1 MFIYPIF
8 NHLKLLLL
16 LCLISLFFGAYI
28 SPSFSFAACEFLSE
42 DFASSKGWTALQKTG
57 DWVVKDGKLNV
68 SGVGTTSSYATTDFF
83 PSKSFSVD
91 VDIDIVSASSNHDRV
106 GTRVYAG
113 GDVFFAVQGDG
124 QEYTTNGVLCYY
136 YPVAHELKFKVYD
149 VLAGEWVVP
158 LSAKAI
164 SGSVRSIGL
173 SMVNDGVIFRVNGQ
187 DTNYKISGDL
197 SNGHSFLSKFRL
209 FAGGTGLQA
218 RFDNICASAYSGTN
232 PNTSSSMPL
241 PSGQQSLTTSPAS
254 APVINADP
262 SKANPFGFGSAA
274 SGGSTLSLSFGLS
287 QQASPVDLYV
297 AMQSSVLGPELYL
310 FTGLNQLQPSSVVGL
325 VPWKTNTLGNFQNR
339 LLSDLP
345 ASVLPNGTYY
355 FFLLSTPAGSLNSF
369 RLWAAPLVI
378 NTGQSNVSDKEMQQ
392 EIKNTIDLIFGL
404 SSGFSGGLSEIT
416 SIFNNQEVITTSPS
430 ELDLTSLLAGTPIT
444 MNVDFGS
451 GYTLESGS
459 VMKGSAQMQVK
470 NVIFNSRNM
479 GADFSG
485 TFNNILKDGLPI
497 ANGLVNGNILLSQS
511 SGGSA
516 DISGQINFDN
526 LTISGQKQSGT
537 IQLSGT
543 LNNFSLTSTSGI
555 TGDVRMTFSNFT
567 SGSYTINSG
576 YVDLIMNQSDSANVI
591 TNLQTGE
598 GPVNLNIQI
607 KNNPNSVTL
616 NSNTP
621 GTAGPYN
628 ITISNV
634 TLNQDACPNYP
645 TGGTISFTKK
655 STGTTGIVKFNSAC
669 DGSYGYSEQ

>member
-526 LTISGQKQSGT
+526 L
-537 IQLSGT
+537 
-543 LNNFSLTSTSGI
+543 
-555 TGDVRMTFSNFT
+555 
-567 SGSYTINSG
+567 
-576 YVDLIMNQSDSANVI
+576 
-591 TNLQTGE
+591 
-598 GPVNLNIQI
+598 
-607 KNNPNSVTL
+607 
-616 NSNTP
+616 
-621 GTAGPYN
+621 
-628 ITISNV
+628 
-634 TLNQDACPNYP
+634 
-645 TGGTISFTKK
+645 
-655 STGTTGIVKFNSAC
+655 
-669 DGSYGYSEQ
+669 

>member
-369 RLWAAPLVI
+369 RLWATPLVI

>member
-8 NHLKLLLL
+8 NHIKLLLL

-287 QQASPVDLYV
+287 PQASPVDLYV